1 MAPNITYAEMARNR
15 NGQDE
20 NIGPLAFSVN
30 RINSAGSYFQ
40 PRRVNSSITIEEP
53 IYEASDGPTRP
64 RLGSSVSLSP
74 DPNSSQR
81 PSIEPRRPSIAQV
94 LSAQLSKVSS
104 RSSLSNFSHTPSRLS
119 SISDGP
125 VVRGYED
132 PVPSRAPT
140 KRRKPR
146 NRRRKSTQT
155 RDHADFIVATA
166 RAPEVKTNARD
177 QSPLLEAISEGNIDR
192 VKELITDKA
201 NFHDELSHRPLQ
213 LAALKG
219 FKEIVSLLLDS
230 EYVNINA
237 RDYRERTAIYAA
249 KSRGHQSIVDLL
261 LSHHAKPLSREEL
274 RIANL
279 ELEKWRTYQT
289 QTLPI
294 EETPI
299 HHEQTIEG
307 ADITAEPEDELQSAS
322 ASSRRLSFVRAESN
336 DDHLYKLQIG
346 MYTLSIFIRPI
357 AASHIILKTM
367 LTSCVGR

>member
-15 NGQDE
+15 NGPDE
-20 NIGPLAFSVN
+20 NAGPLAYSIN
-30 RINSAGSYFQ
+30 RRNSAGSYFS

-53 IYEASDGPTRP
+53 IYEASDRPVGP

-74 DPNSSQR
+74 DSNSSRR

-104 RSSLSNFSHTPSRLS
+104 RSSLSNFSGTPSRFS
-119 SISDGP
+119 VSDGP
-125 VVRGYED
+125 AVRGYED
-132 PVPSRAPT
+132 PVPSKAPM
-140 KRRKPR
+140 KRKKPK
-146 NRRRKSTQT
+146 NRRRRSTQT
-155 RDHADFIVATA
+155 RDHADFIVASA
-166 RAPEVKTNARD
+166 RAPGIKPKAKD
-177 QSPLLEAISEGNIDR
+177 QSPLLEAISEGNTDR
-192 VKELITDKA
+192 VKELIADKA

-219 FKEIVSLLLDS
+219 FKEIVVLLLES
-230 EYVNINA
+230 GYVNIND

-261 LSHHAKPLSREEL
+261 LNHHAKPLSREEL

-294 EETPI
+294 EEMPAYQ
-299 HHEQTIEG
+299 EQTIEG
-307 ADITAEPEDELQSAS
+307 ADMTAEPEDESQSAT
-322 ASSRRLSFVRAESN
+322 ASSRKLSFLRGDSN

-346 MYTLSIFIRPI
+346 T
-357 AASHIILKTM
+357 
-367 LTSCVGR
+367 